1 MATPMNTPHSL
12 PAHPHAYRSG
22 MRSLNLSALDWGGI
36 APRLIVFFGG
46 LNLILIQWVL
56 VKELTTLLLGT
67 ELVVLLTS
75 VSYFAGISV
84 GFLLSGRIS
93 RRWLPAL
100 GVLTLAVHLTLPI
113 TFRLGVTWLGSNGAY
128 WAAFLIL
135 PLIVPFFVSSFYSIF
150 LPLFAD
156 NGQGQVAGLYLVEV
170 LGTVAG
176 IAVLVLLGDYGA
188 QTVYTVYSAGLL
200 LLLLSLGVH
209 RLLLVVLA
217 AVSVI
222 WLAAFP
228 ALNLWSNTVWY
239 TGFMGFPEGTTVV
252 YSAYSPY
259 QKVDVLQT
267 PDGERAL
274 YLDGLSHFNGAY
286 GSALNVLVGEIPT
299 ALIAPQSALVIG
311 AGVMKTE
318 QLIATGG
325 GHVTTV
331 ELDPVVADVGARL
344 FYQYNQM
351 DTLTNRTVIVDDAKH
366 FMANSPDS
374 YDLIVADTPAAF
386 SIQPATLYSVP
397 FYQSIRDHLT
407 EDGLFVGNMT
417 SVFVPGDTVSLRV
430 AASALEVF
438 DEVLVVTPASVGWS
452 FMFAADELPFT
463 RAELEEAMRSRGE
476 VQFSIFD
483 TAAVRMLVSD
493 TPPITLDSMDFVLQT
508 SAEWISDRLS
518 WR

>member
-1 MATPMNTPHSL
+1 MSAQQTLPTRDHRFGTQTRIGTQGIDL
-12 PAHPHAYRSG
+12 PALH
-22 MRSLNLSALDWGGI
+22 WGRI
-36 APRLIVFFGG
+36 APLLIVFFGG
-46 LNLILIQWVL
+46 MNLILIQWVL

-75 VSYFAGISV
+75 ASYFAGISV
-84 GFLLSGRIS
+84 GYLLSGRVS
-93 RRWLPAL
+93 RRWLPL
-100 GVLTLAVHLTLPI
+100 MGVITLAVHLTLPI
-113 TFRLGVTWLGSNGAY
+113 TFRLGVTWLGVNGAY

-135 PLIVPFFVSSFYSIF
+135 PLTIPFLVSSFYSIF

-156 NGQGQVAGLYLVEV
+156 NGQGQVAGLYLTEV
-170 LGTVAG
+170 LGTIAG
-176 IAVLVLLGDYGA
+176 IAVLVLLGDFGA
-188 QTVYTVYSAGLL
+188 QTVYTVYSVGLL
-200 LLLLSLGVH
+200 LLLLGLGVN
-209 RLLLVVLA
+209 RLLVLMLA
-217 AVSVI
+217 AASLL
-222 WLAAFP
+222 WLAVFP

-239 TGFMGFPEGTTVV
+239 TQFMGFPEGTTVL
-252 YSAYSPY
+252 YSGYSPY

-267 PDGERAL
+267 PEGERAL

-286 GSALNVLVGEIPT
+286 GSPLNVLVGEIPT
-299 ALIAPQSALVIG
+299 ALIQPQHALVIG

-318 QLIATGG
+318 QLIAQGG

-351 DTLTNRTVIVDDAKH
+351 DSLTNRTVIVDDAKH
-366 FMANSPDS
+366 FLANSPDS

-397 FYQSIRDHLT
+397 FYQSIHDHLA
-407 EDGLFVGNMT
+407 EGGLFVGNMT
-417 SVFVPGDTVSLRV
+417 SFFVPGDTVSLRV
-430 AASALEVF
+430 AASALQVF
-438 DEVLVVTPASVGWS
+438 DEVIVVTPASVGWS

-463 RAELEEAMRSRGE
+463 RAELEEALRSRGE

-508 SAEWISDRLS
+508 SVEWISERLS